1 MKLIDKYIFKKY
13 IGTFFFAISLLIV
26 VVIIFDLSE
35 NVDSFIKHNASWQD
49 VVFHYYIPF
58 IPYFINLF
66 IFLFT
71 FIAVI
76 FSPPKWQV
84 IPKSLPF

>member
-13 IGTFFFAISLLIV
+13 IGTFFFSISLLIV
-26 VVIIFDLSE
+26 VVVVIDLSE
-35 NVDSFIKHNASWQD
+35 NVDSFIEHNASWQD

-66 IFLFT
+66 IFLFLYRD
-71 FIAVI
+71 IR
-76 FSPPKWQV
+76 
-84 IPKSLPF
+84 L